1 MSHVRS
7 LAGWPADAGRWRRP
21 RARSAPLV
29 PAALPLARRCTP
41 VRSRHEVAAAR
52 RLAPCHGGSRVR
64 QARRAG
70 AAGSVSGG
78 RPQPPSPGVAS
89 VSLCFGPLVFA
100 PFSGAAS
107 TPERPRELSYAPPCD
122 PVAAA
127 GAAAARS
134 IAWRAALPLGP
145 SAAAHSLHQQPHCHL
160 TGSLGLCAFAA
171 DVFTSAPPFRWALM
185 VAASGDTPPAGLL
198 PLALPMAL

>member
-134 IAWRAALPLGP
+134 IAWRAALPLGAFRRRPLPP
-145 SAAAHSLHQQPHCHL
+145 SAASLSSDWLIGALRLRRRRLHVRP
-160 TGSLGLCAFAA
+160 AF
-171 DVFTSAPPFRWALM
+171 
-185 VAASGDTPPAGLL
+185 
-198 PLALPMAL
+198 